1 MTQVRVML
9 VDDHALFRE
18 GLALLLKGRPNLQVV
33 AEAATGEEALAQ
45 LESAHPDLVLLDL
58 NLPGIGGVEACR
70 LLKER
75 APELRVV
82 ILTMSDDL
90 ESIFEAV
97 RAGACGYLLKDIAS
111 QNLLEAIDQIDRE
124 GGILEPFLARRLLAE
139 FSGPRSAPRT
149 VEPAV
154 TPGPVLSP
162 RETEILRKVVDGLSN
177 KEIADRTGLPLNTV
191 KLRLKEIFTRL
202 NARDRTHAVL
212 VALRM
217 GLFGLDDPEG

>member
-1 MTQVRVML
+1 
-9 VDDHALFRE
+9 
-18 GLALLLKGRPNLQVV
+18 
-33 AEAATGEEALAQ
+33 
-45 LESAHPDLVLLDL
+45 
-58 NLPGIGGVEACR
+58 
-70 LLKER
+70 
-75 APELRVV
+75 LRVV

-177 KEIADRTGLPLNTV
+177 KEIADRLCISKYTV
-191 KLRLKEIFTRL
+191 GNHINNIFRKLGV
-202 NARDRTHAVL
+202 NDRTQAAVAAIKMRL
-212 VALRM
+212 V
-217 GLFGLDDPEG
+217 

>member
-1 MTQVRVML
+1 VTQVRIML

-33 AEAATGEEALAQ
+33 AEAATGEEALVQ

-58 NLPGIGGVEACR
+58 NLPGIGGVETCR

-111 QNLLEAIDQIDRE
+111 QNLLEAIDQIDHE

-139 FSGPRSAPRT
+139 FSGLRSASRS
-149 VEPAV
+149 VESVV
-154 TPGPVLSP
+154 TPGPALSP
-162 RETEILRKVVDGLSN
+162 RETEILQKVVDGLSN
-177 KEIADRTGLPLNTV
+177 KEIADRLCISKYTV
-191 KLRLKEIFTRL
+191 GNHINNIFRKLGV
-202 NARDRTHAVL
+202 NDRTQAAVAAIKMRL
-212 VALRM
+212 V
-217 GLFGLDDPEG
+217 

>member
-1 MTQVRVML
+1 VTQVRVML

-18 GLALLLKGRPNLQVV
+18 GLVLLLKGRPNLHVV
-33 AEAATGEEALAQ
+33 AEAATGEEALAR
-45 LESAHPDLVLLDL
+45 LDAARPDLVLLDL

-139 FSGPRSAPRT
+139 FSGSRSASRT
-149 VEPAV
+149 PDPSAA
-154 TPGPVLSP
+154 TGPVLSP

-177 KEIADRTGLPLNTV
+177 KEIADRLCISKYTV
-191 KLRLKEIFTRL
+191 GNHINNIFRKLGV
-202 NARDRTHAVL
+202 NDRTQAAVAAIKMRL
-212 VALRM
+212 V
-217 GLFGLDDPEG
+217 

>member
-1 MTQVRVML
+1 MTQPVRIML

-18 GLALLLKGRPNLQVV
+18 GLALLLKGRSNLQVV
-33 AEAATGEEALAQ
+33 AEAATGEEALSR
-45 LESAHPDLVLLDL
+45 LESARPDLVLLDL

-70 LLKER
+70 LLKEK
-75 APELRVV
+75 APDLRVV

-139 FSGPRSAPRT
+139 FSGPRPAHRPA
-149 VEPAV
+149 EPAAA
-154 TPGPVLSP
+154 PSPLLSP

-177 KEIADRTGLPLNTV
+177 KEIADRLCISKYTV
-191 KLRLKEIFTRL
+191 GNHINNIFRKLGV
-202 NARDRTHAVL
+202 NDRTQAAVAAIKMRL
-212 VALRM
+212 V
-217 GLFGLDDPEG
+217 

>member
-1 MTQVRVML
+1 VTQVRVML

-177 KEIADRTGLPLNTV
+177 KEIADRLCISKYTV
-191 KLRLKEIFTRL
+191 GNHINNIFRKLGV
-202 NARDRTHAVL
+202 NDRTQAAVAAIKMRL
-212 VALRM
+212 V
-217 GLFGLDDPEG
+217 

>member
-1 MTQVRVML
+1 ML

-177 KEIADRTGLPLNTV
+177 KEIADRLCISKYTV
-191 KLRLKEIFTRL
+191 GNHINNIFRKLGV
-202 NARDRTHAVL
+202 NDRTQAAVAAIKMRL
-212 VALRM
+212 V
-217 GLFGLDDPEG
+217 

>member
-1 MTQVRVML
+1 ML

-149 VEPAV
+149 VEPAA

-177 KEIADRTGLPLNTV
+177 KEIADRLCISKYTV
-191 KLRLKEIFTRL
+191 GNHINNIFRKLGV
-202 NARDRTHAVL
+202 NDRTQAAVAAIKMRL
-212 VALRM
+212 V
-217 GLFGLDDPEG
+217 

>member
-1 MTQVRVML
+1 
-9 VDDHALFRE
+9 
-18 GLALLLKGRPNLQVV
+18 LKGRPNLQVV
-33 AEAATGEEALAQ
+33 AEAATGEEALVQ

-58 NLPGIGGVEACR
+58 NLPGIGGVETCR

-111 QNLLEAIDQIDRE
+111 QNLLEAIDQIDHE

-139 FSGPRSAPRT
+139 FSGLRSASRS
-149 VEPAV
+149 VESVV
-154 TPGPVLSP
+154 TPGPALSP
-162 RETEILRKVVDGLSN
+162 RETEILQKVVDGLSN
-177 KEIADRTGLPLNTV
+177 KEIADRLCISKYTV
-191 KLRLKEIFTRL
+191 GNHINNIFRKLGV
-202 NARDRTHAVL
+202 NDRTQAAVAAIKMRL
-212 VALRM
+212 V
-217 GLFGLDDPEG
+217 

>member
-177 KEIADRTGLPLNTV
+177 KEIADRLCISKYTV
-191 KLRLKEIFTRL
+191 GNHINNIFRKLGV
-202 NARDRTHAVL
+202 NDRTQAAVAAIKMRL
-212 VALRM
+212 V
-217 GLFGLDDPEG
+217 

>member
-1 MTQVRVML
+1 ML

-33 AEAATGEEALAQ
+33 AEAATGEEALVQ

-58 NLPGIGGVEACR
+58 NLPGIGGVETCR

-111 QNLLEAIDQIDRE
+111 QNLLEAIDQIDHE

-139 FSGPRSAPRT
+139 FSGLRSASRS
-149 VEPAV
+149 VESVV
-154 TPGPVLSP
+154 TPGPALSP
-162 RETEILRKVVDGLSN
+162 RETEILQKVVDGLSN
-177 KEIADRTGLPLNTV
+177 KEIADRLCISKYTV
-191 KLRLKEIFTRL
+191 GNHINNIFRKLGV
-202 NARDRTHAVL
+202 NDRTQAAVAAIKMRL
-212 VALRM
+212 V
-217 GLFGLDDPEG
+217 